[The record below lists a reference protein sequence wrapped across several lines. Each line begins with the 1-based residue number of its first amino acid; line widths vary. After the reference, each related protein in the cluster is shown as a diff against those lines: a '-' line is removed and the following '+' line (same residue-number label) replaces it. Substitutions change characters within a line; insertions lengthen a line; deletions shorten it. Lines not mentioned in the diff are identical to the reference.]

1 MFYGF
6 ASSTVNFNH
15 ICLHEA
21 KLNVHHWGVLGVDNN
36 NFWMLNMV
44 YHLWLVEAT
53 NEMHA
58 ENISVEGKN
67 VQM

>member
-1 MFYGF
+1 M
-6 ASSTVNFNH
+6 STAVMYV
-15 ICLHEA
+15 IWRDVMWCEHEA

-36 NFWMLNMV
+36 KFWMLNMV

-53 NEMHA
+53 NEMHV